1 MLTFAQAAVLG
12 ILQGV
17 TELFPVSSLGHAV
30 ILPQIL
36 GWQIDESSS
45 SFLAFVVAIHLA
57 TALVL
62 LAFYWREWVRI
73 VIGIVRSLY
82 RRQLG
87 GDTYARLG
95 WLLVAGTIP
104 AGILGL
110 LLQSKLQA
118 LFGAG
123 SLVAAA
129 LFGNGIVLFGAEALR
144 KRAPQGLAQD
154 EALANLSFPQAFFIG
169 IAQSLALIPGFSR
182 TGAAMTGGLLSG
194 LSHENAA
201 RFAFLLATPII
212 FAAAVLK
219 VPGLLHAES
228 GVLSAAI
235 VGAICA
241 AAAAYISV
249 RFLTNYFKTKT
260 LRPFAIYCVVAGLFA
275 FLYLLFA

>member
-1 MLTFAQAAVLG
+1 MLTLVQAAILG

-30 ILPQIL
+30 LLPQIL
-36 GWQIDESSS
+36 GWQTDEASS

-62 LAFYWREWVRI
+62 LGFFWREWVRI
-73 VIGIVRSLY
+73 VVGVLRSLY
-82 RRQLG
+82 RREVAS
-87 GDTYARLG
+87 DTYARLG
-95 WLLVAGTIP
+95 WLLIVGTIP
-104 AGILGL
+104 AGLLGL
-110 LLQSKLQA
+110 LLQTKLQA
-118 LFGAG
+118 LFGAAP
-123 SLVAAA
+123 LVAAA
-129 LFGNGIVLFGAEALR
+129 LLANGIVLFGAEALR
-144 KRAPQGLAQD
+144 KRAPRGIAQD
-154 EALANLSFPQAFFIG
+154 EALARLSFPQAFFIG

-212 FAAAVLK
+212 LAAAVLK

-275 FLYLLFA
+275 LVFLLIF